1 MKANFLVHLSQKMKQ
16 YQEMGTA
23 TIEQLNDQQIHFKPS
38 PESNSLAI
46 LVQHLYGN
54 MMSRWTGFL
63 DQDGE
68 KEWRKRDA
76 EFETMDISKA
86 DLLSFWNMGWHQVMT
101 SLQNLTEEDLDKTI
115 TIRAESMTAM
125 EGILRHLSHYAYHV
139 GQMVMLAKI
148 ILDKDWKT
156 LSIAKGES
164 EAYHESMKQFHNRQ

>member
-1 MKANFLVHLSQKMKQ
+1 MKADFLKHVTQRMKQ

-23 TIEQLNDQQIHFKPS
+23 TIEQLNEEQIHFKPS
-38 PESNSLAI
+38 PESNSIAI
-46 LVQHLYGN
+46 LVQHVYGN

-76 EFETMDISKA
+76 EFETMDVSKA
-86 DLLSFWNMGWHQVMT
+86 DLLSFWTMGWHQVLT
-101 SLQNLTEEDLDKTI
+101 SLQELREEDLIKTI

-125 EGILRHLSHYAYHV
+125 EGILRHLNHYAYHV

-148 ILDKDWKT
+148 ILDKEWKT
-156 LSIAKGES
+156 LSIAKGQS
-164 EAYHESMKQFHNRQ
+164 QAFHESMKELHKKE